1 MILKEDSMNK
11 ISFIILALLC
21 SVFTSCMNDDWD
33 TPNVEHTRGNAAI
46 KETNVLT
53 IAQLKAKYASTLA
66 SAYGYVQVIDD
77 EQIKAVVT
85 GNDIEGN
92 LFSQISLD
100 DGTGAIIIAISEGG
114 INGYL
119 PVGTEILVNL
129 KDLYIGN
136 YGYQPQIGTL
146 YESAKGETS
155 VSRMSRMRW
164 DQHFTYTGHNK
175 TVTPV
180 EFDQSKVADA
190 DYLADNCGKLMT
202 LKGVYF
208 KDGGKK
214 DYANKKDVV
223 NNNSCE
229 RALKG
234 INANNLVVRTSTYA
248 DFAADT
254 LPVSQVNITGVFTR
268 YNNKWQVIIRSAK
281 DVEYVQ

>member
-1 MILKEDSMNK
+1 MKNIKYIM
-11 ISFIILALLC
+11 LALLC
-21 SVFTSCMNDDWD
+21 GLFTGCMDGDWD
-33 TPNVEHTRGNAAI
+33 TPSGGHTRGNAQI
-46 KETNVLT
+46 KETNVQT

-66 SAYGYVQVIDD
+66 SAYGYTQVTDD

-92 LFSQISLD
+92 LFGQISVD
-100 DGTGAIIIAISEGG
+100 DGTGAMLIAISEGG

-119 PVGTEILVNL
+119 PVGTEILISL

-146 YESAKGETS
+146 YESAKGQTS
-155 VSRMSRMRW
+155 VSRMARMRW
-164 DQHFTYTGHNK
+164 DQHFTYTDNNK

-180 EFDQSKVADA
+180 EFDKSKISDA
-190 DYLADNCGKLMT
+190 NYLAANCGKLMT
-202 LKGVYF
+202 LKNVYF
-208 KDGGKK
+208 KDGGQKV
-214 DYANKKDVV
+214 YANKADVV

-254 LPVSQVNITGVFTR
+254 LPVSKVNITGVFTR

>member
-1 MILKEDSMNK
+1 MKNIKYIM
-11 ISFIILALLC
+11 LALLC
-21 SVFTSCMNDDWD
+21 GLFTGCMDGDWD
-33 TPNVEHTRGNAAI
+33 TPSGGHTRGNAQI
-46 KETNVLT
+46 KETNVQT

-66 SAYGYVQVIDD
+66 SAYGYIQVTDD

-92 LFSQISLD
+92 LFGQISVD
-100 DGTGAIIIAISEGG
+100 DGTGAMLIAISEGG

-119 PVGTEILVNL
+119 PVGTEILISL

-146 YESAKGETS
+146 YESAKGQTS
-155 VSRMSRMRW
+155 VSRMARMRW
-164 DQHFTYTGHNK
+164 DQHFTYTDNNK

-180 EFDQSKVADA
+180 EFDQSKISDA
-190 DYLADNCGKLMT
+190 NYLAAK
-202 LKGVYF
+202 V
-208 KDGGKK
+208 
-214 DYANKKDVV
+214 YANKADVV

-254 LPVSQVNITGVFTR
+254 LPVSKVNITGVFTR

>member
-1 MILKEDSMNK
+1 MKNIKYIM
-11 ISFIILALLC
+11 LALLC
-21 SVFTSCMNDDWD
+21 GLFTGCMDGDWD
-33 TPNVEHTRGNAAI
+33 TPSGGHTRGNAQI
-46 KETNVLT
+46 KETKVQT
-53 IAQLKAKYASTLA
+53 IAQLKAKYGNTLG
-66 SAYGYVQVIDD
+66 SAYGYIQVADD

-92 LFSQISLD
+92 LFGQISVD
-100 DGTGAIIIAISEGG
+100 DGTGAMLIAISEGG

-119 PVGTEILVNL
+119 PVGTEILVSL

-146 YESAKGETS
+146 YESAKGQTS
-155 VSRMSRMRW
+155 VSRMARMRW
-164 DQHFTYTGHNK
+164 DQHFTYTDNNK

-180 EFDQSKVADA
+180 EFDQSKISDA
-190 DYLADNCGKLMT
+190 YYLASNCGKLMT
-202 LKGVYF
+202 LKNVSF
-208 KDGGKK
+208 KDGGQKV
-214 DYANKKDVV
+214 YANKADVV

-254 LPVSQVNITGVFTR
+254 LPKSEVNITGIFTR